1 MDVAEWLSN
10 LGLGKYATTFAE
22 NEIDLEAARHL
33 TNDDLKELGLPM
45 GPRRKILA
53 GIAALQDV
61 AATPG
66 VVPEQ
71 PQGSTRSEAERRQ
84 LTVMFVDLVGSMAL
98 SGQLDP
104 EEMGALIRSYQNAVA
119 GEIARLDGHVAKF
132 MGDGVLA
139 YFGWPRAHENEAE
152 RAVRAGLAILR
163 AVEGLR
169 SPAGGPLAARIGIAT
184 GLVVVGDLV
193 GQGSAREEAVIGET
207 PNLAA
212 RLQAVA
218 EPGQIVL
225 AETTRRLVGGLFDF
239 QALGTFPLKG
249 LIDHVTAYA

>member
-1 MDVAEWLSN
+1 
-10 LGLGKYATTFAE
+10 
-22 NEIDLEAARHL
+22 
-33 TNDDLKELGLPM
+33 M

-53 GIAALQDV
+53 GIAGLHGSAV
-61 AATPG
+61 ARG
-66 VVPEQ
+66 VASEQ
-71 PQGSTRSEAERRQ
+71 PQNSTRSEAERRQ

-98 SGQLDP
+98 SGRLDP
-104 EEMGALIRSYQNAVA
+104 EEMGTLIRSYQNAVA

-163 AVEGLR
+163 AIEGLP

-184 GLVVVGDLV
+184 GLVVVGDLL

-212 RLQAVA
+212 RLQAAA
-218 EPGQIVL
+218 EPGRIVL
-225 AETTRRLVGGLFDF
+225 AETTRRLVGGLFDL
-239 QALGTFPLKG
+239 QALGTISLKG
-249 LIDHVTAYA
+249 LADPVAAYAVLGE